1 MTSPRQQP
9 SDSTGSTGAP
19 RRRGPGA
26 RRTARVALVAG
37 LAVAAL
43 TLSGC
48 VTAFLPPKAAEPTTS
63 SSSPATSD
71 VDAELKP
78 FYEQKLDW
86 KTSGCAD
93 GFECA
98 TAKAPI
104 DWDNPSDGELSL
116 ALVRH
121 QATNGKPIGS
131 LFMNPG
137 GPGGSGYSLVAD
149 SLDFAVDKDLQENF
163 DVVGFDPRGVGKST
177 PVTCLTD
184 SEMDA
189 YLYDVTPGKRGSDE
203 WIAANEK
210 AAKDFGDA
218 CAEET
223 GKMLEFVDT
232 QSAAKDLD
240 MLRAAVGDKQLYYL
254 GYSYGT
260 FLGATYAELFPKN
273 VGRLVLDGAIDPST
287 SNFEVVKEQAKGFES
302 ALRAYLEDCMTGKD
316 CPFKGSV
323 DSAMTE
329 IKTLLDEVD
338 ANPIPGDDGRELGGN
353 TLLTAIIYP
362 LYQADAWPYLSKMF
376 AEVMQGGTDIAF
388 QFADGYNGRNE
399 SGKYADNQ
407 TEAFNAI
414 NCLDYSY
421 DDDKTKMA
429 DEAKQL
435 EEAAPVIGEYMAY
448 GDTFCANWPYQTRT
462 ERGEIHAKGAA
473 PILVV
478 GTTND
483 PATPYVWAQN
493 LAEQLDKGQLITY
506 KGEGHTGYN
515 KGSDCVNQAVDQ
527 YLIDGTVPSK
537 DPMCS

>member
-9 SDSTGSTGAP
+9 SVSTGTAGV
-19 RRRGPGA
+19 RGRRGPAA
-26 RRTARVALVAG
+26 RRARRVALVAG
-37 LAVAAL
+37 IAVAAL
-43 TLSGC
+43 ALSGC
-48 VTAFLPPKAAEPTTS
+48 VTAFLPPKAAEPS
-63 SSSPATSD
+63 SSSTPVESD
-71 VDAELKP
+71 VDAALKP
-78 FYEQKLDW
+78 YYEQKLSW
-86 KTSGCAD
+86 KTSGCAE

-104 DWDNPSDGELSL
+104 DWDNPEDGDLSL

-149 SLDFAVDKDLQENF
+149 SLDFAVDDALQENF
-163 DVVGFDPRGVGKST
+163 DVVGFDPRGVGRST
-177 PVTCLTD
+177 AVKCLTA
-184 SEMDA
+184 SEMDS
-189 YLYDVTPGKRGSDE
+189 YLYDITPGERGSDE
-203 WIAANEK
+203 WISANED
-210 AAKDFGDA
+210 AAKSFGDA
-218 CAEET
+218 CSEES

-260 FLGATYAELFPKN
+260 FLGAVYAELFPKN

-287 SNFEVVKEQAKGFES
+287 TNFEVVEEQAKGFES
-302 ALRAYLEDCMTGKD
+302 ALRAYLEDCMTGKG
-316 CPFKGSV
+316 CPFTGTV
-323 DSAMTE
+323 DDAMTE

-338 ANPIPGDDGRELGGN
+338 ANPIPADDGRELGGN

-362 LYQADAWPYLSKMF
+362 LYQADAWPYLSQMF
-376 AEVMQGGTDIAF
+376 DEVMQGGTDIAF
-388 QFADGYNGRNE
+388 QFADGYNGR
-399 SGKYADNQ
+399 SDAGKYADNQ

-435 EEAAPVIGEYMAY
+435 QAAAPVIGKYMAY

-462 ERGEIHAKGAA
+462 ERAEIHASGAA

-493 LAEQLDKGQLITY
+493 LAEQLDKGQLVTY

-515 KGSDCVNQAVDQ
+515 KGSDCVNKAVDD
-527 YLIDGTVPSK
+527 YLIDGTVPST